1 MSATRG
7 PWPLSWDQFLL
18 ALGVSDD
25 AVRGTAPAAVA
36 GAAYDSRRVREGDAF
51 FALPGVTTA
60 GANFAAAAAS
70 RGAACV
76 VAEAP
81 TGVLDVAL
89 PAGRATSEVIVG
101 EARRALAEAARAL
114 YRDPSTRLKLVG
126 LTGTNGKTT
135 TAFLTR
141 AILEEAGIAAG
152 LVGTAGYDA
161 GDGLVPSA
169 FTTPEAPDLI
179 DLLDAMS
186 VRGLAACVMEV
197 SSHALAQRR
206 AYGLSF
212 ASVVFTNL
220 TRDHLDYHGT
230 EESYLAAKLRLFDGG
245 NGGTTAGVTAVVHA
259 SDPHAAD
266 VIAACAKGGMRVVRF
281 ALDGAAGAAA
291 AELVARDVE
300 LAPRSSRFT
309 LVERAAGAGLVAT
322 PLTLPLAGRH
332 NIENALAAWGAATA
346 LGASTA
352 AAARA
357 LERFAGVPGR
367 LEAIDAGQPFAVF
380 VDYAHTPD
388 ALERVLAA
396 VRATLPTGAR
406 LGVVFG
412 CGGDRDRGKRGM
424 MGRAAVRGADFAIVT
439 DDNPRN
445 ESPAV
450 IRGEA
455 MKGALAAFGSGE
467 APAGAAAPGEI
478 AGRRRALEAAF
489 ARAGVGDAIVI
500 AGKGHEVTQSVAG
513 KSVPFDDRAEARRAL
528 ESLGFTTPADGRRER
543 A

>member
-1 MSATRG
+1 MRG
-7 PWPLSWDQFLL
+7 PWPLSFEQFLG
-18 ALGVSDD
+18 ALGVGPDR
-25 AVRGTAPAAVA
+25 VRGPVPATVT
-36 GAAYDSRRVREGDAF
+36 GVAYDSRRVREGDAF
-51 FALPGVTTA
+51 FALTGTA
-60 GANFAAAAAS
+60 TEGARFATEAAS

-81 TGVLDVAL
+81 TGVLEVPL
-89 PAGRATSEVIVG
+89 PEGREAGEVLVG

-141 AILEEAGIAAG
+141 AILAEAGIASG
-152 LVGTAGYDA
+152 LVGTAGVDL

-169 FTTPEAPDLI
+169 FTTPEAPELL

-186 VRGLAACVMEV
+186 DRGLAACVMEV

-206 AYGLSF
+206 TYGLSF

-230 EESYLAAKLRLFDGG
+230 EEAYLAAKLRLFDGN
-245 NGGTTAGVTAVVHA
+245 NGGRTAGVVAVVHA
-259 SDPHAAD
+259 SDPHAGD
-266 VIAACAKGGMRVVRF
+266 VLAACAQSGMHAVRF
-281 ALDGAAGAAA
+281 AIDGAPGSDD

-300 LAPRSSRFT
+300 LAPRLSRFT
-309 LVERAAGAGLVAT
+309 VVERECGRELRAT
-322 PLTLPLAGRH
+322 PLELPLAGRH
-332 NIENALAAWGAATA
+332 TVENALAAWGAATA
-346 LGASTA
+346 LGVPPATT
-352 AAARA
+352 ARA
-357 LERFAGVPGR
+357 LQRFAGVPGR
-367 LEAIDAGQPFAVF
+367 LEAIDLGQPFSVF

-412 CGGDRDRGKRGM
+412 CGGDRDRGKRGL
-424 MGRAAVRGADFAIVT
+424 MGRAAVRGSDVAIVT

-445 ESPAV
+445 ENPAV

-455 MKGALAAFGSGE
+455 MSGARQAFGAGE
-467 APAGAAAPGEI
+467 APAGAAAPLEI
-478 AGRRRALEAAF
+478 AGRRKALETAF
-489 ARAGVGDAIVI
+489 AQARVGDAIVV
-500 AGKGHEVTQSVAG
+500 AGKGHEVAQQVAG
-513 KSVPFDDRAEARRAL
+513 KSLPFDDRAEARRTL
-528 ESLGFTTPADGRRER
+528 EAMGFGGEGA
-543 A
+543 

>member
-1 MSATRG
+1 M
-7 PWPLSWDQFLL
+7 L
-18 ALGVSDD
+18 
-25 AVRGTAPAAVA
+25 
-36 GAAYDSRRVREGDAF
+36 
-51 FALPGVTTA
+51 
-60 GANFAAAAAS
+60 
-70 RGAACV
+70 
-76 VAEAP
+76 EAP
-81 TGVLDVAL
+81 L
-89 PAGRATSEVIVG
+89 PEGRAASEVIVG
-101 EARRALAEAARAL
+101 EARRAMAEAARAL
-114 YRDPSTRLKLVG
+114 YRDPSSRLQLVG

-141 AILEEAGIAAG
+141 AILAEAGISAG

-169 FTTPEAPDLI
+169 FTTPEAPDLM

-186 VRGLAACVMEV
+186 ARGLAACVMEV

-230 EESYLAAKLRLFDGG
+230 EEAYLAAKLRLFDGG
-245 NGGTTAGVTAVVHA
+245 NGGATAGVTAVVHA

-266 VIAACAKGGMRVVRF
+266 VLAACARSGMRAVRF
-281 ALDGAAGAAA
+281 ALEDAAGAAD
-291 AELVARDVE
+291 AELVARDVA
-300 LAPRSSRFT
+300 LAPRATSFT
-309 LVERAAGAGLVAT
+309 LVEREGGRDVRAT
-322 PLTLPLAGRH
+322 ALTLPLAGRH
-332 NIENALAAWGAATA
+332 NVENALAAWGAAAA
-346 LGASTA
+346 LGAPAA

-357 LERFAGVPGR
+357 LDRFAGVPGR
-367 LEAIDAGQPFAVF
+367 LEAIDAGQPFSVF

-396 VRATLPTGAR
+396 VRATLPVGAR

-412 CGGDRDRGKRGM
+412 CGGDRDRGKRGL

-445 ESPAV
+445 ENPAV

-455 MKGALAAFGSGE
+455 MQGALAAFGAGE
-467 APAGAAAPGEI
+467 APVGAQAPAEI

-489 ARAGVGDAIVI
+489 ARARGGDAVVI
-500 AGKGHEVTQSVAG
+500 AGKGHEVTQNLGG

-528 ESLGFTTPADGRRER
+528 ETLGFAAPADGGRER